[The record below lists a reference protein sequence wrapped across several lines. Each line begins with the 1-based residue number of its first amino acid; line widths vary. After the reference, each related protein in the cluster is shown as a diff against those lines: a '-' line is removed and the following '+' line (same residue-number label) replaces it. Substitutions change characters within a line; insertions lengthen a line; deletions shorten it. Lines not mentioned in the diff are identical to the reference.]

1 MSHLCATAGSNTC
14 HALRVCISAFMVVS
28 TKLLASSM
36 KRAHALF
43 VFVIARLCAPKSE
56 SLFLMSLLFNSG
68 LACLIHVSSVLTS
81 KRRDHFNSEHLK
93 SVHSKK
99 KAVASVHDLMDD
111 AARVRSLEYAA
122 ALTCSLA
129 RGMLT

>member
-1 MSHLCATAGSNTC
+1 
-14 HALRVCISAFMVVS
+14 MVVS

-122 ALTCSLA
+122 AFDLFTSERDADMIAASVSATYLQRNA
-129 RGMLT
+129 DH